1 MHDVASAKGRDLW
14 GPDFQETPVESAPF
28 VLLKE
33 QADALT
39 QRTRGDVRGDVAQEV
54 DKGTVWSSLYALVPA
69 LGDYRHKLISI
80 AHPVTAD
87 PKHPFPLTVFDT
99 LSTGEDEVHDMDSF
113 ERWLADVLSSAPVH
127 QVIDNLLRYSRSRAA
142 S

>member
-1 MHDVASAKGRDLW
+1 MHDVASGEGRDLW
-14 GPDFQETPVESAPF
+14 GPEFQSIAVESAPF

-39 QRTRGDVRGDVAQEV
+39 RRTGGDVRGDVIQDV
-54 DKGTVWSSLYALVPA
+54 DAGTVWSSLYALVPA
-69 LGDYRHKLISI
+69 LRDYRHKLLSI

-87 PKHPFPLTVFDT
+87 PKQPFPLTVFDT
-99 LSTGEDEVHDMDSF
+99 SGDGRKEVEDMVSF
-113 ERWLADVLSSAPVH
+113 ERWLAEVLSSTPVH